1 MRGRRTTFPHYTL
14 PDDVGQGHR
23 DETKRA
29 TNDHV
34 SDAFLRNAAGAAGK
48 GCGHRTEAGERR
60 QQFTVWSDSRAT
72 ASLSSPDSK
81 SGHDTIVAAARVNPH
96 R

>member
-1 MRGRRTTFPHYTL
+1 MRGRSTFPYHAL
-14 PDDVGQGHR
+14 PDHVGQGHR

-34 SDAFLRNAAGAAGK
+34 GDAFLRNAASAAGK
-48 GCGHRTEAGERR
+48 GCGERNEADERR
-60 QQFTVWSDSRAT
+60 QHFTVWGDSRAT
-72 ASLSSPDSK
+72 PSLSSTDFK

>member
-1 MRGRRTTFPHYTL
+1 MRGRSTFPYHAL

-34 SDAFLRNAAGAAGK
+34 GDAFLRNAAGAAGK
-48 GCGHRTEAGERR
+48 GCGERNEADKRR
-60 QQFTVWSDSRAT
+60 QHFTVWSDSRAT
-72 ASLSSPDSK
+72 PSLSSTDFKP
-81 SGHDTIVAAARVNPH
+81 GHDTIVAAARVNPH